1 MSDLLCYSEKYNV
14 LLINIPKS
22 ASKSMN
28 HALEI
33 KSKDHIPFCILE
45 HMLPKDII
53 ENAIRLVSFRNPWE
67 RMVSMYLYKK
77 RKGYFGPDTKLLTFM
92 DYVKSGEYRWNDGVF
107 DKYSNLSWI
116 KTLKIGDMNR
126 RIEQTGTYWDYI
138 VNYDNIKDN
147 WDDFRNKFNI
157 DCPDLPHEHK
167 AKEYQYINFYQRME
181 YCLDM
186 NLVESVQNLF
196 IEDIYSQ
203 KWEFGQKNNSYFGSW
218 GEKKVFEP
226 KHNK

>member
-1 MSDLLCYSEKYNV
+1 
-14 LLINIPKS
+14 
-22 ASKSMN
+22 
-28 HALEI
+28 
-33 KSKDHIPFCILE
+33 
-45 HMLPKDII
+45 
-53 ENAIRLVSFRNPWE
+53 
-67 RMVSMYLYKK
+67 
-77 RKGYFGPDTKLLTFM
+77 
-92 DYVKSGEYRWNDGVF
+92 
-107 DKYSNLSWI
+107 
-116 KTLKIGDMNR
+116 MNR

-138 VNYDNIKDN
+138 INYDNINDN

-167 AKEYQYINFYQRME
+167 AKEYQYVNYYQRME

-218 GEKKVFEP
+218 GDKKVFEP
-226 KHNK
+226 KDNE